1 MNLLTKVPEEAVA
14 FLERSVK
21 VRGMN
26 RYFSNEV
33 IGRDLLNLNYSSASG
48 VTEAWKDQ
56 LRNTSDNK
64 LVPCSK
70 NMSIFKSYCFM
81 RSNINK
87 TGTCIRI
94 KSI

>member
-1 MNLLTKVPEEAVA
+1 MNLLTKVPEEAVT

-21 VRGMN
+21 VRGMS
-26 RYFSNEV
+26 RYLSNEV

-64 LVPCSK
+64 LVPCRE
-70 NMSIFKSYCFM
+70 NTSIFKSYCGM
-81 RSNINK
+81 RSKIIINK
-87 TGTCIRI
+87 TGTCI